1 MKFSKRF
8 FCEMYIGVVLL
19 RVKIAMKKYILIFSF
34 LCSVIVGFSQEV
46 SVDSTT
52 IDTQYREDQ
61 FYLSFTYNLLTKKPE
76 NLSQSGFSSG
86 LHAGFIRD
94 FPINKKRTFAIGIG
108 VGYAVS
114 TFNQNMLI
122 NRDASGNTEFSILDQ
137 SDINYS
143 KNKFSTHTLEFPI
156 EFRWR
161 NSTPT
166 SYNFWRIYTGVKMG
180 YVFAHGTKFKGDL
193 GSLKYQNITEFNQFQ
208 YGLTLSFG
216 YNTWNA
222 HFYYA
227 LNPIFDSSA
236 KLEGNT
242 LDLSVAK
249 IGLIFYIL

>member
-1 MKFSKRF
+1 
-8 FCEMYIGVVLL
+8 
-19 RVKIAMKKYILIFSF
+19 MKKYSLILIL
-34 LCSVIVGFSQEV
+34 LCSSFVGLSQDV
-46 SVDSTT
+46 V
-52 IDTQYREDQ
+52 IDTTSIDERYREDQ
-61 FYLSFTYNLLTKKPE
+61 FYFSLTYNILANKPE

-94 FPINKKRTFAIGIG
+94 FPINKKRTFAVGIGI
-108 VGYAVS
+108 GYAVS
-114 TFNQNMLI
+114 TFNDNMLI
-122 NRDASGNTEFSILDQ
+122 NKDDSGNTEFLIIDQ
-137 SDINYS
+137 SDISYS

-166 SYNFWRIYTGVKMG
+166 SYNFWRIYTGFKMG
-180 YVFAHGTKFKGDL
+180 YVFANSTKFKGEL
-193 GSLKYQNITEFNQFQ
+193 GSLKYKNITEFNQFQ

-227 LNPIFDSSA
+227 LSPIFDNSA
-236 KLEGNT
+236 KLEGNS
-242 LDLSVAK
+242 LDLSVVK

>member
-1 MKFSKRF
+1 
-8 FCEMYIGVVLL
+8 
-19 RVKIAMKKYILIFSF
+19 MKKYFLILIL
-34 LCSVIVGFSQEV
+34 LCSSFIMLSQDV
-46 SVDSTT
+46 V
-52 IDTQYREDQ
+52 IDTTSIDESYREDQ
-61 FYLSFTYNLLTKKPE
+61 FYLSLTYNLLANKPE

-94 FPINKKRTFAIGIG
+94 FPINEKRTFAVGIG

-114 TFNQNMLI
+114 TFNHNMLI
-122 NRDASGNTEFSILDQ
+122 NKDDSGNTEFSILDQ
-137 SDINYS
+137 SDICYS

-166 SYNFWRIYTGVKMG
+166 SYNFWRVYTGFKMG

-193 GSLKYQNITEFNQFQ
+193 GSLKYQNISEFNQFQ

-236 KLEGNT
+236 KLEGNS